1 MKKKST
7 IFDENNDP
15 DRKRF
20 LYVRVLFRLLIS
32 YIITPS
38 NNQAC
43 YSLFS
48 ILPINVYQLLDDQH
62 LRFVLYCILKII
74 LTTKIIYIIITLK
87 DREKIDIKFRFL
99 FSYFSK

>member
-1 MKKKST
+1 MKTMILIEKDFST
-7 IFDENNDP
+7 SEYCFVC
-15 DRKRF
+15 
-20 LYVRVLFRLLIS
+20 LYHILLHQVITKLVILF
-32 YIITPS
+32 
-38 NNQAC
+38 
-43 YSLFS
+43 FS